1 MESITETSVY
11 MQSPLKISH
20 EAQELLRCPICHA
33 KLKRVSQ
40 EFECQRP
47 ECSTAF
53 PILDGLPVLLNEKSS
68 VFTIDD
74 FASHRNTFFSDA
86 GKSKLN
92 KTLRRL
98 KPTISRNISAKQNYR
113 HLSELLLRQSTSPRV
128 LVLGGSRLGSGM
140 EAIAYTPSIEWVATD
155 VSFGPL
161 VALICDAHDIPFEDQ
176 SFDGVIAQAVLEHVV
191 DPYRCA
197 EEVHRVLK
205 EQGIVYAET
214 PFMQQVHGR
223 QYDFTRFTHLGHRRL
238 FRRFEE
244 IKSGAVCGPGMAFA
258 WSYQYFLMSFATS
271 KSLRTCL
278 RVFANLTSFYLTYLD
293 YFLIEKP
300 GTLDAASACYFMGRK
315 SGDTLSDRELLKL
328 YKGAG

>member
-11 MQSPLKISH
+11 MQSPVKISH
-20 EAQELLRCPICHA
+20 QAQELLRCPICHA
-33 KLKRVSQ
+33 KLKRVGQ

-47 ECSTAF
+47 ECSTTF
-53 PILDGLPVLLNEKSS
+53 PILDGVPVLLNEKSS
-68 VFTIDD
+68 LFTIDD
-74 FASHRNTFFSDA
+74 FVSHRNTFFSDVDK
-86 GKSKLN
+86 GKLN
-92 KTLRRL
+92 KILRRL
-98 KPTISRNISAKQNYR
+98 KPTISRNISARQNYR
-113 HLSELLLRQSTSPRV
+113 RLSELLLRQSASPRV

-161 VALICDAHDIPFEDQ
+161 VTLICDAHDIPFEDQ

-191 DPYRCA
+191 DPYRCT

-205 EQGIVYAET
+205 KQGIVYAET

-271 KSLRTCL
+271 KTLRTCL
-278 RVFANLTSFYLTYLD
+278 RGFANLTSFYLTYLD

-315 SGDTLSDRELLKL
+315 SVDTLSDRELLKL